1 MKQIT
6 RMTIA
11 TLGTAALLTGSG
23 GVALAAQQTA
33 TTTAAA
39 GTVTATATAA
49 AAQAGTA
56 SISYSRAL
64 QIAKKRVSGARVAKV
79 EREVEHG
86 YRTWKFE
93 LRKGGREYEVY
104 VSTKTGKIIKF
115 RSDRD
120 DSGHHGGGGGTRR
133 QRPPRLIGGTGPRR
147 QALSV
152 PRGASSISGP

>member
-23 GVALAAQQTA
+23 GIALAAQQTA
-33 TTTAAA
+33 TITAAA
-39 GTVTATATAA
+39 GTVTATAAA
-49 AAQAGTA
+49 APASTTA
-56 SISYSRAL
+56 ISYSRAL
-64 QIAKKRVSGARVAKV
+64 QIAKKRVPGARVTKA
-79 EREVEHG
+79 EREWEHG

-115 RSDRD
+115 KSDRD
-120 DSGHHGGGGGTRR
+120 D
-133 QRPPRLIGGTGPRR
+133 
-147 QALSV
+147 
-152 PRGASSISGP
+152 

>member
-11 TLGTAALLTGSG
+11 TLGTAALLAGSG
-23 GVALAAQQTA
+23 GIALAAQQTA
-33 TTTAAA
+33 TITSAA
-39 GTVTATATAA
+39 GTVTATAAA
-49 AAQAGTA
+49 APAGAAT
-56 SISYSRAL
+56 ISYSRAL
-64 QIAKKRVSGARVAKV
+64 QIAKKRVPGARVTKA

-115 RSDRD
+115 KSGRD
-120 DSGHHGGGGGTRR
+120 DSGHHGGGRHSGGHDD
-133 QRPPRLIGGTGPRR
+133 
-147 QALSV
+147 
-152 PRGASSISGP
+152 SGHHG

>member
-1 MKQIT
+1 DRGEPGSMKQIT

-11 TLGTAALLTGSG
+11 TLGTAALLAGSG
-23 GVALAAQQTA
+23 GIALAAQQTA
-33 TTTAAA
+33 TITSAA
-39 GTVTATATAA
+39 GTVTATAVAA
-49 AAQAGTA
+49 PAGAA

-64 QIAKKRVSGARVAKV
+64 QIAKKRVPGARVTKV

-115 RSDRD
+115 KSGRD
-120 DSGHHGGGGGTRR
+120 DSGHHN
-133 QRPPRLIGGTGPRR
+133 
-147 QALSV
+147 
-152 PRGASSISGP
+152 SGHHG